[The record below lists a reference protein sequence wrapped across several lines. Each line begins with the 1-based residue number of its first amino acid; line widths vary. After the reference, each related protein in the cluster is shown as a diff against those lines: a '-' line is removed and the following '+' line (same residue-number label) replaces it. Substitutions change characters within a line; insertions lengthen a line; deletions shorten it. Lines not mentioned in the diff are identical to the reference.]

1 MDLFP
6 SVKAVTAAG
15 LLSLATGISVMIG
28 WRFDIPLLVTMVP
41 GFASMKF
48 NAAIC
53 FALLGAAF
61 LLTQNRSTPAKKWIF
76 VLLPLLIILISTL
89 SIAPGLFHSAGGIDQ
104 LFVSAN
110 SSIARHYPSPAR
122 MGANTALCFILL
134 ATALLGFV
142 SKRRRLF
149 NLFQYLLHVVTVI
162 SALSIL
168 GYLYGLS
175 LLYNSY
181 FASPMALHTAALL
194 FLLSLTASL
203 LHPALGITALFTGNL
218 VGNKMARRVC
228 LFIACTIIVFGV
240 VRIATL
246 RQELL
251 SKQTEISLLFIC
263 FIGLGLALIRHTANW
278 LNKFDT
284 RRHEAEE
291 DVKIMNDVLE
301 KRVEERSGKLLG
313 LLEKLRVSEQKFRA
327 AFEHSAIGM
336 ALVSLKG
343 RWLKVNRRLC
353 DIVGYREQEL
363 LSMSF
368 HDLTHPD
375 DDTARFDMSAYNLK
389 NTPQRVEKQY
399 LCKNGSTV
407 WVSINIAAV
416 TNKKGGPVYFVSQ
429 FEDITERKKAEQRL
443 KKAYKEIKEHV
454 NSIKEIAWKQSHLIR
469 SPLANL
475 KGLVGLLRDDPGEQ
489 LTLKYTEIELERL
502 DAIIMEMA
510 EDACHN
516 GAIEVVMKKRC
527 LTQSAGSLPVKSKNI
542 KKNQVSNSG

>member
-1 MDLFP
+1 MNLFP
-6 SVKAVTAAG
+6 NIKVVTGGG
-15 LLSLATGISVMIG
+15 LLSLATGIAVMIG
-28 WRFDIPLLVTMVP
+28 WEFDLPLLVTVLP

-53 FALLGAAF
+53 FVLLGVG
-61 LLTQNRSTPAKKWIF
+61 LLLIQNRSTSLQKWIF
-76 VLLPLLIILISTL
+76 VLLQLLIILISTL
-89 SIAPGLFHSAGGIDQ
+89 SIVPDFFHGANGTNQ
-104 LFVSAN
+104 LFIAGN
-110 SSIARHYPSPAR
+110 SPIIPHYLYTGD

-134 ATALLGFV
+134 AMALLGFV
-142 SKRRRLF
+142 SKRRHL
-149 NLFQYLLHVVTVI
+149 LIVSQYLLHVVTVVA
-162 SALSIL
+162 ALSIL

-181 FASPMALHTAALL
+181 FASPMALHTAASL
-194 FLLSLTASL
+194 FLLSLAASF
-203 LHPALGITALFTGNL
+203 LHPRLGITALFTGNL

-228 LFIACTIIVFGV
+228 LFIACAILIFGV
-240 VRIATL
+240 VRIGTL

-251 SKQTEISLLFIC
+251 PKQTEISLLFIC
-263 FIGLGLALIRHTANW
+263 FMGLGLALIWHTANW

-284 RRHEAEE
+284 RRYEAEVN
-291 DVKIMNDVLE
+291 VKIMNEVLE

-313 LLEKLRVSEQKFRA
+313 LLEKLRESEQKFRA

-343 RWLKVNRRLC
+343 RWLKVNKRLC

-375 DDTARFDMSAYNLK
+375 DDTARFDMSADHFK
-389 NTPQRVEKQY
+389 DTPYRVEKRY

-416 TNKKGGPVYFVSQ
+416 ANKKGGPVYFVSQ

-443 KKAYKEIKEHV
+443 KKAYKEIKDHV
-454 NSIKEIAWKQSHLIR
+454 NNINEIAWKQSHLVR

-475 KGLVGLLRDDPGEQ
+475 KGLIRLLRDDPAEK
-489 LTLKYTEIELERL
+489 LTLRYTEIELERL

-527 LTQSAGSLPVKSKNI
+527 LTPPAGALLARSKN
-542 KKNQVSNSG
+542 V